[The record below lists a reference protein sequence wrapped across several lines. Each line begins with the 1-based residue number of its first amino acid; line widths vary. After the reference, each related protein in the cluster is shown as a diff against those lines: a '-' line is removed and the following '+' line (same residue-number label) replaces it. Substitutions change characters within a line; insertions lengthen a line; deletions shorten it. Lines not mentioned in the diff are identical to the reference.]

1 MERMV
6 IVSDIKN
13 ISLVEKLIDDLTSRF
28 RLHADVYGKVLLAVV
43 EGVNNAILH
52 GNRGDKS
59 KHVVIDYEVNDSD
72 LVFVIKDEGEGF
84 NYQNLPD
91 PTLPENI
98 ERTNGRGVFL
108 MKHLADELEFNE
120 CGNNVKLVFN
130 K

>member
-1 MERMV
+1 MV

-28 RLHADVYGKVLLAVV
+28 QLHADVYGKVLLAVV

-72 LVFVIKDEGEGF
+72 LVFVIKDEGNGF

-98 ERTNGRGVFL
+98 ERTSGRGVFL
-108 MKHLADELEFNE
+108 MKHLADDLEFNE